1 MIVCICR
8 RVSEKQIDAAID
20 AGAATIEEVGMRC
33 RAGTGCGMCKPFIAE
48 RIERKDCDRLR
59 LPVLSEAA

>member
-8 RVSEKQIDAAID
+8 RVSEKQIQAAIEG
-20 AGAATIEEVGMRC
+20 GATTVEAVGRAC
-33 RAGTGCGMCKPFIAE
+33 RAGTGCGCCHTTIEEM
-48 RIERKDCDRLR
+48 IEREDCERRR